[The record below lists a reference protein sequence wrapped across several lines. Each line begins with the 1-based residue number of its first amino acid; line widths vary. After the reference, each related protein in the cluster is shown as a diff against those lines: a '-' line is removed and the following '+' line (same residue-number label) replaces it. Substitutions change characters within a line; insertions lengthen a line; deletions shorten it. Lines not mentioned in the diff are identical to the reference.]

1 MLEIKTTG
9 YNNFNLA
16 VSLTVSS
23 KTEVGTGKTLKQLI
37 SILKSG
43 GNVKFNGTVGG
54 TKVEIPN
61 VLGMNGTD
69 LVLAGITDESG
80 TATVYTGEFEMGT
93 GANKDKLYLTVHAD
107 TV

>member
-16 VSLTVSS
+16 VSLTASS

-43 GNVKFNGTVGG
+43 GNVKFNGKVDS

-61 VLGMNGTD
+61 ALGMNGTD
-69 LVLAGITDESG
+69 LVLAGVTDASG

-93 GANKDKLYLTVHAD
+93 GANKDKLYLTVHTD

>member
-16 VSLTVSS
+16 VSLTASS

-37 SILKSG
+37 NILKSG
-43 GNVKFNGTVGG
+43 GNVKFNGKVDS

-61 VLGMNGTD
+61 ALGMNGTD
-69 LVLAGITDESG
+69 LVLAGITDASG

-93 GANKDKLYLTVHAD
+93 GANKDKLYLTIHTD